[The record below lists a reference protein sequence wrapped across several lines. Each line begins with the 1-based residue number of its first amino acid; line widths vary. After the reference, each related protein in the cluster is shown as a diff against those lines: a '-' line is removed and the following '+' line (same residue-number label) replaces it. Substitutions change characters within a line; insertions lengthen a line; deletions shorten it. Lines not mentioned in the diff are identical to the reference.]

1 MALVI
6 FDLDHTLLDGDS
18 NALWLDYL
26 VDHGLAGEELVQQ
39 QLAYAKQ
46 YVAGT
51 LDIEAYL
58 RFQLSFFAGRSLQE
72 WSPIL
77 ADFVETRVKP
87 RICAQAFARVSAHQ
101 AQGHRIAIVSATHA
115 ILAKAVASPFDLPL
129 LVTQVIVR
137 DDHVTG
143 EIDGPICFR
152 DTKREFFERWLK
164 DEATGETLAGESTFY
179 SDSVNDVPLLE
190 TVRHPVAINPDPGL
204 AQIAA
209 QRGWPVEVWRCAAY

>member
-87 RICAQAFARVSAHQ
+87 RICAQALERVASHRAL
-101 AQGHRIAIVSATHA
+101 GHRMAIVSATHA
-115 ILAKAVASPFDLPL
+115 ILANAVASPFDLPL
-129 LVTQVIVR
+129 IVTQVEVR
-137 DDHVTG
+137 DDYLTG
-143 EIDGPICFR
+143 EVNGPICFR
-152 DTKREFFERWLK
+152 DTKRDFLERWLA
-164 DEATGETLAGESTFY
+164 DVAADETLAGESHFY
-179 SDSVNDVPLLE
+179 SDSINDVPLLE
-190 TVRHPVAINPDPGL
+190 IVRYPVVVNPDPQL
-204 AQIAA
+204 AAVAEARQ
-209 QRGWPVEVWRCAAY
+209 WPAEIWRCT